1 MHVEGTFEVTMTGE
15 PPALEAEGITLG
27 RARFDKVFAGP
38 LSATGVVHGVIVR
51 TTDPAVRAYVA
62 MERIEGE
69 LEGKRGSFLV
79 AHHAVGTSFTLTIM
93 PGSGRGEL
101 AGITGTMSIRIE
113 DGLHFYAVDYQ
124 LG

>member
-1 MHVEGTFEVTMTGE
+1 MHAEGTFEVKMTAE
-15 PPALEAEGITLG
+15 PPVWEGDGITMN

-38 LSATGVVHGVIVR
+38 LRATSVVHGVMVR
-51 TTDPAVRAYVA
+51 TADPAVRAYVA
-62 MERIEGE
+62 MERIEGT
-69 LEGKRGSFLV
+69 LDGRRGSFLV

-101 AGITGTMSIRIE
+101 EGITGTLSIRIE
-113 DGLHFYAVDYQ
+113 AGQHFYSVDYQ